1 MTQATG
7 NSEAGQQSPVTG
19 KGSRYDLVLGGR
31 GGGINF
37 GGLVMR
43 FLMTVNGGG
52 RAPDEQMHANMG
64 GGSSRC

>member
-7 NSEAGQQSPVTG
+7 NSEAGQQSRVIS
-19 KGSRYDLVLGGR
+19 KGSRYDLVLGGH

-37 GGLVMR
+37 GGLVTR

-52 RAPDEQMHANMG
+52 RAPDEQMYANMG